1 MRIALGI
8 EYDGTAFAGW
18 QWQPRRRT
26 IQEILEHALSRIA
39 AEPVRVHAAGRT
51 DAGVHAI
58 EQVAHFDTTVG
69 RPLRAWLLGTNTE
82 LPEDIRI
89 LWVREVPVDFHA
101 RYSAIA
107 RYYRY
112 VILNRPAKSAL
123 SRRQVTWCF
132 RPLDE
137 RRMQDAAGCLI
148 GEHDFSSFRAQGCQ
162 SVSPFRNMHFIR
174 VRREGDRVIIEL
186 AANAFLH
193 HMVRN
198 IVGVLM
204 AIGAGK
210 FEPAWAREVLDAR
223 DRRLGGVTAPPD
235 GLYLGGVYYPDCF
248 GLPRDPVFA
257 HLPATAARY
266 SPPSSDDD
274 VSLAAN
280 SR

>member
-8 EYDGTAFAGW
+8 EYDGSAFAGW
-18 QWQPRRRT
+18 QCQPRRRT
-26 IQEILEHALSRIA
+26 IQEVLEDALSRIA

-58 EQVAHFDTTVG
+58 EQVAHFDTGAV
-69 RPLRAWLLGTNTE
+69 RPPHAWLLGTNTE

-89 LWVREVPVDFHA
+89 LWAREVPADFHA

-112 VILNRPAKSAL
+112 VILNRPVRSAL
-123 SRRQVTWCF
+123 SRRQVTWCY

-137 RRMQDAAGCLI
+137 RAMQAAANHLI

-162 SVSPFRNMHFIR
+162 SISPFRNMHFIL
-174 VRREGDRVIIEL
+174 VAREGDRVIIEL

-210 FEPAWAREVLDAR
+210 YEPSWAREVLEAR
-223 DRRLGGVTAPPD
+223 DRTMGGVTAPPD
-235 GLYLGGVYYPDCF
+235 GLYLAGVYYPDRF
-248 GLPRDPVFA
+248 ELPRDRAFL
-257 HLPATAARY
+257 HLPADADRY
-266 SPPSSDDD
+266 SPPTSTDD
-274 VSLAAN
+274 VSAAAN